1 MSFVTE
7 KLGWGSLKRHRGSV
21 AIHLVWQ
28 WKIPVAGSTKTLRIS
43 NLE

>member
-7 KLGWGSLKRHRGSV
+7 KLGWGSLKRHRDSV

-28 WKIPVAGSTKTLRIS
+28 WKIPVQVP
-43 NLE
+43 